1 MGLLPVRGKRRVF
14 GPRRT
19 IIPYRWL
26 GRISLAIGAATFVV
40 SSGLTIFGGHR
51 VGDAGPGIFTGS
63 ILIGLGGYWL
73 ALGRRLKA
81 APVTLTHDIV
91 EGSVLYLR
99 AFNTENRP
107 FVTGPR
113 SKLRWYTDKPGVQIP
128 QKGDRT
134 INVTFEEFFGDAI
147 SKRIGAFIGLGSP
160 SDNLPPAGAVR
171 EYAEDAA
178 WKTRLIELA
187 NSARCIL
194 LNVGDSDNLQW
205 ELAQI
210 RQMGASRKLCIFTS
224 PRNFQKSVRAVLQA
238 EDGSREALVHAWRS
252 TTEVLGHAGFEC
264 EPRCPGFGAAL
275 SFDEAGKSELLTTD
289 AGEPD
294 DFVKPLTDWIT
305 SGTKTGKC
313 IPATCNS
320 CGSSTYVSPNCS
332 QASPG
337 ILCFICAQKAQLSSM
352 GFFKRAL
359 GEHPIL
365 SYMYGGFCLL
375 IVLTAS
381 DALQV
386 PIPGGF
392 IGTLVVTLP
401 LICIPWGL
409 SAGVRRLKT
418 GSFKVRPADPQSSQP
433 AKPDLAAPGGQT
445 VSE

>member
-1 MGLLPVRGKRRVF
+1 MRFLPIRGKRRVF

-19 IIPYRWL
+19 RIPYLWL
-26 GRISLAIGAATFVV
+26 GRISLAISAATFVV
-40 SSGLTIFGGHR
+40 SSGLAIFGSHKA
-51 VGDAGPGIFTGS
+51 GDAGPGIFAGS
-63 ILIGLGGYWL
+63 ILLGLGMYWI

-81 APVTLTHDIV
+81 APVTLSHNIA

-99 AFNTENRP
+99 AFNAENRS

-113 SKLRWYTDKPGVQIP
+113 SKLRWYSDKPGAQIFR
-128 QKGDRT
+128 KGDPT
-134 INVTFEEFFGDAI
+134 IKLTFEEFFVDAI

-171 EYAEDAA
+171 EYTEDAV

-210 RQMGASRKLCIFTS
+210 RQMGASGKLCIFTS
-224 PRNFQKSVRAVLQA
+224 PRNFQKTVRAVLQA

-252 TTEVLGHAGFEC
+252 ATDVLGHAGFEC

-320 CGSSTYVSPNCS
+320 CGSSTYLSPNGS

-337 ILCFICAQKAQLSSM
+337 ILCFICAQKAQLRSM

-365 SYMYGGFCLL
+365 SAMYCSFCLL
-375 IVLTAS
+375 IVLTVS

-386 PIPGGF
+386 PISGGF
-392 IGTLVVTLP
+392 IGVLVVALP

-418 GSFKVRPADPQSSQP
+418 GSFKARPGDTQSSQP
-433 AKPDLAAPGGQT
+433 AKSDSAAPDGQT